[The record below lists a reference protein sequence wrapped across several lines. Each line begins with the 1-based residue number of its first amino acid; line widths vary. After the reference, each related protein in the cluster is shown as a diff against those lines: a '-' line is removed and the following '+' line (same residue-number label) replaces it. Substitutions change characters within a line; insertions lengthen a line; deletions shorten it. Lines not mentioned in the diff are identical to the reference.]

1 MSSATDVSV
10 NQTRSVMLMIMNEY
24 QDFIIFATNFIEN
37 FDMAFMRRIS
47 MHVKFE
53 LPDVECRKK
62 LWRMYI
68 SPSMPNNVDIDEV
81 AEKYDGITGSDISN
95 AILNAAFKAARK
107 KENMVP
113 KEYIA
118 EAVEDIVN
126 SKDANNNLNVTTRPV
141 TEKYARKQLGDET
154 VEQVKHSTDHM
165 NEEDD
170 NRE

>member
-107 KENMVP
+107 KRTWCLRN
-113 KEYIA
+113 ILRRQWRILL
-118 EAVEDIVN
+118 IV
-126 SKDANNNLNVTTRPV
+126 KMRITILMLLRAL
-141 TEKYARKQLGDET
+141 
-154 VEQVKHSTDHM
+154 
-165 NEEDD
+165 
-170 NRE
+170 

>member
-1 MSSATDVSV
+1 M
-10 NQTRSVMLMIMNEY
+10 QHLRQHE
-24 QDFIIFATNFIEN
+24 
-37 FDMAFMRRIS
+37 
-47 MHVKFE
+47 
-53 LPDVECRKK
+53 
-62 LWRMYI
+62 
-68 SPSMPNNVDIDEV
+68 
-81 AEKYDGITGSDISN
+81 
-95 AILNAAFKAARK
+95 

-141 TEKYARKQLGDET
+141 TEKYARKQLGDAT

-170 NRE
+170 NRSEF